1 MQKSDFDYIYLFG
14 ESLRKLDLGG
24 TCAWDKAFVF
34 SQEFVVVH
42 CIVNTSLQIIELNF
56 SSIFQYR
63 FEFVRDMINTYD
75 IVGARSEDDCA
86 KS

>member
-56 SSIFQYR
+56 
-63 FEFVRDMINTYD
+63 
-75 IVGARSEDDCA
+75 
-86 KS
+86 